1 MPVYVGPLFLFGLLH
16 QSLLWYKTAP
26 KKENTKKVNS
36 SEQRRD
42 KKSRKAKHLMKM
54 IAAGLDQSIERL
66 VCYTAALRD
75 DTKNGCVADYRA
87 LDRRVEGRGLDS
99 RCRAN
104 TQLRNEGTHFAP
116 QPLS

>member
-1 MPVYVGPLFLFGLLH
+1 
-16 QSLLWYKTAP
+16 
-26 KKENTKKVNS
+26 
-36 SEQRRD
+36 
-42 KKSRKAKHLMKM
+42 M

-66 VCYTAALRD
+66 VCYTAVLRD

-99 RCRAN
+99 RCRTN

-116 QPLS
+116 QALSYNRSSRGPDDHVKSAFTMLVTSPVGDVKIVSQLVFSC